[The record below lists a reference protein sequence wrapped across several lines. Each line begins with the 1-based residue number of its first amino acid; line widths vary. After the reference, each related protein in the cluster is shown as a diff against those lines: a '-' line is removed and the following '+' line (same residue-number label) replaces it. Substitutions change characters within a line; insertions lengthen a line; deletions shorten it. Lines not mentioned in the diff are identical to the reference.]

1 MENEIIN
8 YVEYLFA
15 LALKM
20 CGDVNNAEDLTQ
32 ETLLTAFQYINQ
44 GGNISNMKYWLTS
57 VLSNKWNEALRQ
69 KYRLPLVSV
78 DVIPD
83 VENRNDENDVD
94 RPTAEQVRR
103 EVAYLAR
110 LQREV
115 IIKHYLEGKKVQDM
129 RSRWLL

>member
-1 MENEIIN
+1 MKNEIIN

-32 ETLLTAFQYINQ
+32 ETLLTAFQYINR

-83 VENRNDENDVD
+83 VRITMMKMMLTDLK
-94 RPTAEQVRR
+94 
-103 EVAYLAR
+103 YH
-110 LQREV
+110 
-115 IIKHYLEGKKVQDM
+115 IW
-129 RSRWLL
+129 RSCKEK

>member
-32 ETLLTAFQYINQ
+32 ETLLTAFQYINR

-83 VENRNDENDVD
+83 VED
-94 RPTAEQVRR
+94 
-103 EVAYLAR
+103 
-110 LQREV
+110 
-115 IIKHYLEGKKVQDM
+115 
-129 RSRWLL
+129 